1 MHEMQLTF
9 VNGLCWTDPERG
21 MKLLVGEKEDLT
33 NIFTDPINE
42 LRKIVFCPDCYQRHP
57 TRFAMSFDAWLE
69 LRKKHTTSLQ
79 QCPGPGCSHIFDDLE
94 VKFSVLQNEEV
105 RHPSRLACARVD
117 HHVPDRL
124 AGLGGVVDEH
134 TPMACKVAWKNDT
147 PVVST
152 SPKDQYSFERFDNLE
167 YRLILSNLES
177 NATHFRTLNEMLSY
191 GRKWGRLLVHYGML
205 LVEINDL
212 FSESTTGCNIALKL
226 LARGRWERSNL
237 LQNNI
242 KPFHKQSSFKYP
254 FQLIAN
260 RTLRQL
266 LEAVGDDM
274 SFKQLV
280 VSAYK
285 VVRGKKFRPF
295 QCNEASTLSVANL
308 SESDVPLTIQ
318 TKNMD
323 LRVVR
328 QQEPGI
334 APKCLFVEYK
344 KPTSERWHKCA
355 PLTPIV
361 FEMGEKAFVFVQP
374 NGVVPSRFYVFPPS
388 ERVRQDSYTTA
399 N

>member
-1 MHEMQLTF
+1 
-9 VNGLCWTDPERG
+9 
-21 MKLLVGEKEDLT
+21 
-33 NIFTDPINE
+33 
-42 LRKIVFCPDCYQRHP
+42 
-57 TRFAMSFDAWLE
+57 
-69 LRKKHTTSLQ
+69 
-79 QCPGPGCSHIFDDLE
+79 
-94 VKFSVLQNEEV
+94 
-105 RHPSRLACARVD
+105 
-117 HHVPDRL
+117 VPDRL

-191 GRKWGRLLVHYGML
+191 GRKWGGLLLVHYDML

-242 KPFHKQSSFKYP
+242 KPFHKKSSFKYP

-260 RTLRQL
+260 RTLQDL
-266 LEAVGDDM
+266 LKAVGDDT

-285 VVRGKKFRPF
+285 VVHGKFRPF

-318 TKNMD
+318 TKSMD

-328 QQEPGI
+328 RQELGTSAAEP
-334 APKCLFVEYK
+334 LFVEYK
-344 KPTSERWHKCA
+344 KATSERWHKCA

-374 NGVVPSRFYVFPPS
+374 NGVVPSRFY
-388 ERVRQDSYTTA
+388 
-399 N
+399 